1 MLQGTRLRGCA
12 LTWTAGAAA
21 LRNHAAAGCTKQDKN
36 NYQQV
41 LPNHLM
47 TSKDK
52 PRFIE
57 EATDVL
63 QNSDDAVY
71 QRKSTV
77 ELSVFSDW
85 EEFDD
90 YFGNNDGSRG
100 K

>member
-1 MLQGTRLRGCA
+1 VFQGTRLRGRA
-12 LTWTAGAAA
+12 LIWTAGAAA
-21 LRNHAAAGCTKQDKN
+21 LRNHAAAGCAKQDKN

-52 PRFIE
+52 RRFIE
-57 EATDVL
+57 EATQML
-63 QNSDDAVY
+63 QSSDAAVY
-71 QRKSTV
+71 LRESTV

-85 EEFDD
+85 EKFND